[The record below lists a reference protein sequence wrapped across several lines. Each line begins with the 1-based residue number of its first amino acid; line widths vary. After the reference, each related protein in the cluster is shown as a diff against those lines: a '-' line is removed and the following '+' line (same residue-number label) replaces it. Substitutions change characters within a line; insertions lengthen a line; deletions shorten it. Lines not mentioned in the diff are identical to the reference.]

1 MVRGQEE
8 ATKTPC
14 GVRRGTGRGG
24 PSGPPQAELP
34 PGRAFW
40 PRCPCPEL
48 PVGTRGRTVWG
59 ALQALPVSLSLP
71 SLFQLLAASDVR
83 AKEFAATYNLWRSL
97 RHQSLE
103 MLSLV
108 LQGLVTLSQRPET
121 VSGA

>member
-1 MVRGQEE
+1 MGSP
-8 ATKTPC
+8 A
-14 GVRRGTGRGG
+14 
-24 PSGPPQAELP
+24 
-34 PGRAFW
+34 
-40 PRCPCPEL
+40 
-48 PVGTRGRTVWG
+48 G